1 MANPTAFLKVV
12 PLFAG
17 LSAQDLAA
25 LARIAHLEEA
35 KEGQVLFSKAS
46 KGDSLYILVKG
57 AVKIFAKSATGQS
70 KTFAYLEPKDFFG
83 EMGLLG
89 GGVRTA
95 GAMAMEPS
103 SLLTIHRRDFE
114 ELLKTRPAISLSLLR
129 ALCDRLT
136 RANREIESFSF
147 NSVLGRT
154 AELLLALSKKYGKPD
169 AKGAIA
175 IARTI
180 SHKELADMTGTA
192 REMISR
198 VLSRFVKTGC
208 MVYEDGRITL
218 TDAKKLSDWIL

>member
-1 MANPTAFLKVV
+1 MNNPAAFLKVV
-12 PLFAG
+12 PLFSG
-17 LSAQDLAA
+17 LSSQDLAA
-25 LARIAHLEEA
+25 LARIARTEEA
-35 KEGQVLFSKAS
+35 KEGQVLFSKSS
-46 KGDSLYILVKG
+46 KGDSLYVLVKG
-57 AVKIFAKSATGQS
+57 SVKIFAKSSTGQS

-103 SLLTIHRRDFE
+103 TLLTIHRKDFE
-114 ELLKTRPAISLSLLR
+114 DLLKTRPAISLSLLR
-129 ALCDRLT
+129 ALCERLA

-154 AELLLALSKKYGKPD
+154 AELLLSLAKKYGRPEGASIRI
-169 AKGAIA
+169 AK
-175 IARTI
+175 TV
-180 SHKELADMTGTA
+180 SHRELADMTGTA

-208 MVYEDGRITL
+208 IVYEEGRITL